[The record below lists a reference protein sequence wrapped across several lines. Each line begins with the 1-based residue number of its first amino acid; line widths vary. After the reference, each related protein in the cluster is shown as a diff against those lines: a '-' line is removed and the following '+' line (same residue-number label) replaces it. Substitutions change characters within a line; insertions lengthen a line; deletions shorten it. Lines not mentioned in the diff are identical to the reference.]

1 MRIWLNDIRP
11 APEGYLHCRSVNEAK
26 AAIRFYERNYHDDR
40 ILINLGHDSGD
51 DYIKLLDW
59 LEKEGIVDTGYL
71 FHLHARNAV
80 GAENMR
86 RIIRK
91 NKWKEI

>member
-1 MRIWLNDIRP
+1 MRIWLDDIRP
-11 APEGYLHCRSVNEAK
+11 APEGYIHCRSVNEAK

-71 FHLHARNAV
+71 FHLYARNAV
-80 GAENMR
+80 GAESMR